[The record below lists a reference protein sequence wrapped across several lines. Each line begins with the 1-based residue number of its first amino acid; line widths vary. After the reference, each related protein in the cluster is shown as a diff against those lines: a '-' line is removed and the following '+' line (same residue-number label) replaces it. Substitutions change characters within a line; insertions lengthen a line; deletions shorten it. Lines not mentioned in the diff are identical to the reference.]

1 MQTRLRRFAF
11 VIYLI
16 MACSMAGIA
25 QSRKVTGTVKD
36 TEGLEVIGATVT
48 VPGTKAAAI
57 TDVDGKY
64 TIDVPS
70 GGKKIKVTYVGS
82 KDAVIDIGN
91 RDVIDVVMTESDQS
105 LDEVVAI
112 GYAKVRKADL
122 TGATASV
129 SAEDLASRPVATAA
143 EALAGKAAGVN
154 IVSQS
159 GAPGADINITVRGGT
174 SITQSTTPLYIVD
187 GFEMENALQQID
199 INDIETIDIMKDASA
214 TAIYGARGANGVVI
228 ITTKNAKEGKT
239 QVNYNTYYS
248 WNWLGKKLDV
258 LNTLD
263 YVKYQYEF
271 QTLAG
276 NVANFASFYGG
287 DVNDPDFYTGAY
299 DRINQEYGNRTGIDW
314 QDEVF
319 GGTGS
324 SMNHNLSISGGTEK
338 TKYLL
343 SYNFTGEDG
352 ILSKHGLDKNSIR
365 LKLNH
370 ELWKGVRFD
379 FSTSFQ
385 DTKVEGGGSMAGSL
399 KNVILQPPTGGAR
412 FTDQE
417 FLSQD
422 LSDEMMSIDSQYDI
436 DNPLINNAS
445 ISNNSHRRLWTM
457 NAGIEFD
464 FLKDFTWRTA
474 GSYTWMQRRDDYWDN
489 GDTRTAKNY
498 GGAYGYRNN
507 SERTTW
513 QITNT
518 LNWKHSFYLHHVNV
532 LFGHE
537 VYHRGTLK
545 LDNEYHNF
553 PEANFGLNN
562 VTMADPYSWESGT
575 SERGLVSFFG
585 RASYD
590 WNDRYL
596 FTATLRTD
604 GSSKFG
610 KGHRWGWFP
619 SASAA
624 WRITEEPWMQ
634 STKSWLSNLKL
645 RLGFGTTGNDNID
658 DNMYATPYGVAY
670 YTNGKEVISGLS
682 PGSIV
687 GNPNVKWEKTST
699 FNLGLD
705 FGFFHGRLNGSLDYY
720 VNKSSNLLIQ
730 NRIPTST
737 GYTYQYQ
744 NLAKIRNRGFE
755 AVINSTNIR
764 TKDFTWTTDFNI
776 SFNKNKV
783 LKLYGGANDNNYFI
797 QDYDSRMWF
806 LIQEGSELGQ
816 FYGYKTDGVY
826 TTDDFTQNADGTYTL
841 KDGVPSLKGANRKN
855 IKPGD
860 IKYQTTA
867 GQTDKNG
874 NPVWSTD
881 DRQVIGHA
889 NPDFTGGMNNT
900 FRYKGFDLS
909 VFLTFSVGGDV
920 FNMNTQRYVGPYL
933 PNQNTIAAMANHYI
947 LVDPQTGKE
956 TTDLARLAELNP
968 NQYSKGQMWSLHAD
982 NKIAISD
989 PLDKYIEDGSYL
1001 RFSTITLGYT
1011 FPKSLMSKICVQNLR
1026 IYATLNNIAT
1036 ITGYDGF
1043 DPEVSASGSALT
1055 PGIDNSAYPRSKS
1068 FVVGLN
1074 LTF

>member
-1 MQTRLRRFAF
+1 MQTNLRRITFTL
-11 VIYLI
+11 VVVLV
-16 MACSMAGIA
+16 CSLAGYA
-25 QSRKVTGTVKD
+25 QSRKVTGTVTD
-36 TEGLEVIGATVT
+36 SQGLEVIGATVT
-48 VPGTKAAAI
+48 IPGTKVATV
-57 TDVDGKY
+57 TDINGKY
-64 TIDVPS
+64 SIDVPA
-70 GGKKIKVTYVGS
+70 GAKQLKVTYVGS
-82 KDAVIDIGN
+82 KDATIEIGSRN
-91 RDVIDVVMTESDQS
+91 VIDVAMKENDRM

-122 TGATASV
+122 TGSTVSV
-129 SAEDLASRPVATAA
+129 GAQDLSSRPVATAA

-154 IVSQS
+154 VVSQS
-159 GAPGADINITVRGGT
+159 GAPGADINITIRGGT
-174 SITQSTTPLYIVD
+174 SITQSTAPLYIVD

-228 ITTKNAKEGKT
+228 ITTKNAKAGKT

-248 WNWLGKKLDV
+248 WNWLGNKLDV
-258 LNTLD
+258 LGNLD
-263 YVKYQYEF
+263 YVKYQYEL
-271 QTLAG
+271 QSLAG
-276 NVANFASFYGG
+276 NVANFANYYGG
-287 DVNDPDFYTGAY
+287 DINDPDFYTGAY
-299 DRINQEYGNRTGIDW
+299 ARINEMYGNSAGIDW

-324 SMNHNLSISGGTEK
+324 SMNHNLSIGGGNDK

-343 SYNFTGEDG
+343 SYNYTGEDG
-352 ILSKHGLDKNSIR
+352 ILSKHGVDKNSIR

-379 FSTSFQ
+379 FSTSYQ
-385 DTKVEGGGSMAGSL
+385 NKTIEGGGSLAGSL
-399 KNVILQPPTGGAR
+399 KNVILQPTTGGVR
-412 FTDQE
+412 FTDRE
-417 FLSQD
+417 FLTMD

-436 DNPLINNAS
+436 DNPIINNES
-445 ISNNSHRRLWTM
+445 ITNRSHHRLWTM
-457 NAGIEFD
+457 NAGLEFD

-474 GSYTWMQRRDDYWDN
+474 GSYSWLQTRADYWDA
-489 GDTRTAKNY
+489 GLTRTAKNN
-498 GGAYGYRNN
+498 GGPYGYRNN
-507 SERTTW
+507 SERSTW
-513 QITNT
+513 QISNT
-518 LNWKHSFYLHHVNV
+518 LNWARDFKLHHVGI
-532 LFGHE
+532 LLGQE
-537 VYHRGTLK
+537 VYHRSTLK

-562 VTMADPYSWESGT
+562 VKMATPFSWESGT

-585 RASYD
+585 RASYN
-590 WNDRYL
+590 WNERYL
-596 FTATLRTD
+596 LTATLRTD

-610 KGHRWGWFP
+610 EGHRWGWFP

-634 STKSWLSNLKL
+634 GVRSLFSNLKL

-658 DNMYATPYGVAY
+658 DNMYTTPYGVNY
-670 YTNGKEVISGLS
+670 YTNGKEVISGLV
-682 PGSIV
+682 PGSTV
-687 GNPNVKWEKTST
+687 GNPNIRWEKTST
-699 FNLGLD
+699 FNIGVD
-705 FGFFHGRLNGSLDYY
+705 FGLFNGRLNGSLDYY
-720 VNKSSNLLIQ
+720 VNESSNLLIQ

-737 GYTYQYQ
+737 GYSYQYQ
-744 NLAKIRNRGFE
+744 NLAKIRNSGFE

-764 TKDFTWTTDFNI
+764 TRDFSWTTDFNI

-783 LKLYGGANDNNYFI
+783 LKLYGDMGNNYFLE
-797 QDYDSRMWF
+797 DYESRMLF

-826 TTDDFTQNADGTYTL
+826 TTDDFTQNADGSYSL
-841 KDGVPSLKGANRKN
+841 KDGVASLKGANRKN

-860 IKYQTTA
+860 IKYQTHA
-867 GQTDKNG
+867 GQTDNNG

-889 NPDFTGGMNNT
+889 NPDFVGGMTNT
-900 FRYKGFDLS
+900 WRYKGFDLS
-909 VFLTFSVGGDV
+909 MFLTFSVGGDV

-933 PNQNTIAAMANHYI
+933 PNQNTIAAMAKHYTLI
-947 LVDPQTGKE
+947 DPETGKE
-956 TTDLARLAELNP
+956 TTNLQRIAELNP
-968 NQYSKGQMWSLHAD
+968 NQYGKGQMWSLHAD

-989 PLDKYIEDGSYL
+989 PLDTYIEDGSYL

-1011 FPKSLMSKICVQNLR
+1011 FPKAWLQKVYVQNLR

-1043 DPEVSASGSALT
+1043 DPEVSATGRALT